1 MFDSLREYATVR
13 EHEFLDAIEET
24 GSQMAAAKRLGISCR
39 AIERGLQR
47 LRRRSARQ
55 GVSPEHDM
63 THSVP
68 PGYVVKGVS
77 TYYDQEGKVRGQWV
91 KSREDKG
98 NAEEIKEA
106 FLEAMRDEIPRIPPS
121 ATPGRTQDEFL
132 NVYVYGDPH
141 IGMRAWSEETGEDHD
156 LALAEQLFTNCHDD
170 LVHRAP
176 AASTCILLNL
186 GDYFHADDGNNVTA
200 RSGHHLDV
208 DGRYAKV
215 RKVGFRILRS
225 MIQMCLAKHQQV
237 VVWNL
242 IGNHDDHSAIDLS
255 LWLQV
260 AHEQEPRV
268 HIETSASKFY
278 YRQFGKV
285 MLAATHGDTVK
296 MDQMAAVMACD
307 QAVMWGQCT
316 HRYAHLGHVH
326 HKSLKDLPGVAV
338 ETHRILQ
345 PNDLWAHN
353 AGYRSQRDAQAITY
367 HRDHGEYGRTV
378 VNPSMV

>member
-1 MFDSLREYATVR
+1 MEHLRQFATVR
-13 EHEFLDAIEET
+13 EHEILDALEKY
-24 GSQMAAAKRLGISCR
+24 GSNQKAADGLGIARRNLQKC
-39 AIERGLQR
+39 LQR
-47 LRRRSARQ
+47 LRTRAAKYGS
-55 GVSPEHDM
+55 SPEHDM
-63 THSVP
+63 THPVP

-91 KSREDKG
+91 KSREEKG

-106 FLEAMRDEIPRIPPS
+106 FLEAMRDEIPRIPPIELIN
-121 ATPGRTQDEFL
+121 RTQDEFL

-141 IGMRAWSEETGEDHD
+141 IGMRAWSEETGQDHD
-156 LALAEQLFTNCHDD
+156 LALAEQLFTSCHDD

-225 MIQMCLAKHQQV
+225 MIQMCLRKHEQV
-237 VVWNL
+237 IVWNL

-260 AHEQEPRV
+260 AYEQEPRV

-326 HKSLKDLPGVAV
+326 HKSLKDLLGVAV

>member
-1 MFDSLREYATVR
+1 MEHLRQFATVR
-13 EHEFLDAIEET
+13 EHEILDALEKY
-24 GSQMAAAKRLGISCR
+24 GSNQKAADGLGIARRNLQKC
-39 AIERGLQR
+39 LQR
-47 LRRRSARQ
+47 LRTRAAKYGS
-55 GVSPEHDM
+55 SPEHDM
-63 THSVP
+63 THPVP

-91 KSREDKG
+91 KSREEKS

-121 ATPGRTQDEFL
+121 ATPERTQDEFL

-141 IGMRAWSEETGEDHD
+141 IGMRAWSEETGQDHD
-156 LALAEQLFTNCHDD
+156 LALSEQLFTNCHDD

-225 MIQMCLAKHQQV
+225 MIQMCLRKHQEV
-237 VVWNL
+237 IVWNL

-260 AHEQEPRV
+260 AYEQEPRV

-367 HRDHGEYGRTV
+367 HRNHGEYGRTV

>member
-1 MFDSLREYATVR
+1 MNL
-13 EHEFLDAIEET
+13 
-24 GSQMAAAKRLGISCR
+24 
-39 AIERGLQR
+39 
-47 LRRRSARQ
+47 
-55 GVSPEHDM
+55 
-63 THSVP
+63 
-68 PGYVVKGVS
+68 
-77 TYYDQEGKVRGQWV
+77 
-91 KSREDKG
+91 
-98 NAEEIKEA
+98 
-106 FLEAMRDEIPRIPPS
+106 
-121 ATPGRTQDEFL
+121 
-132 NVYVYGDPH
+132 YVYGDPH
-141 IGMRAWSEETGEDHD
+141 IGMRAWSEETGQDHD
-156 LALAEQLFTNCHDD
+156 LALAEQLFTACHDD

-225 MIQMCLAKHQQV
+225 MIHMCLRKHEQV
-237 VVWNL
+237 IVWNL

-260 AHEQEPRV
+260 AYEQEPRV

-345 PNDLWAHN
+345 PDDLWAHN

>member
-24 GSQMAAAKRLGISCR
+24 GSQMAAAKKLGVSCR

-63 THSVP
+63 THPVP

-91 KSREDKG
+91 KSRENRG
-98 NAEEIKEA
+98 APEEIREA
-106 FLEAMRDEIPRIPPS
+106 FLEAFRDDIPRIEPVSLLHP
-121 ATPGRTQDEFL
+121 TDDQFL
-132 NVYVYGDPH
+132 NAYVYGDPH
-141 IGMRAWSEETGEDHD
+141 VGMRAFRDEAGQDHD
-156 LALAEQLFTNCHDD
+156 LKLAEALFTACHRD
-170 LVHRAP
+170 LVNRAP
-176 AASTCILLNL
+176 AASTAILLNL
-186 GDYFHADDGNNVTA
+186 GDYFHADDGSEQT
-200 RSGHHLDV
+200 RSGHRLDV
-208 DGRYAKV
+208 DGRYQKV
-215 RKVGFRILRS
+215 RKVGFRIMRA
-225 MIQMCLAKHQQV
+225 MIEMCLQKHQNV
-237 VVWNL
+237 IIWN
-242 IGNHDDHSAIDLS
+242 IVGNHDDHSAIDLS

-260 AHEQEPRV
+260 AYECEPRV
-268 HIETSASKFY
+268 QVETSPSKFY
-278 YRQFGKV
+278 YKQFGNV

-296 MDQMAAVMACD
+296 PDQMAQVMACD
-307 QAVMWGQCT
+307 QAIMWGQCT

-353 AGYRSQRDAQAITY
+353 AGYRSQRDAQCITY
-367 HRDHGEYGRTV
+367 HQAHGEYARTI
-378 VNPSMV
+378 VNPSMA

>member
-1 MFDSLREYATVR
+1 MEHLRQFATVR
-13 EHEFLDAIEET
+13 EHEILDALEKY
-24 GSQMAAAKRLGISCR
+24 GSNQKAADGLGIARRNLQKC
-39 AIERGLQR
+39 LQR
-47 LRRRSARQ
+47 LRTRAAKYGS
-55 GVSPEHDM
+55 SPEHDM
-63 THSVP
+63 THPVP

-91 KSREDKG
+91 KSREEKG

-121 ATPGRTQDEFL
+121 ATPERTQDEFL

-141 IGMRAWSEETGEDHD
+141 IGMRAWSEETGQDHD
-156 LALAEQLFTNCHDD
+156 LALAEQLFTACHDD

-225 MIQMCLAKHQQV
+225 MIHMCLRKHEQV
-237 VVWNL
+237 IVWNL

-260 AHEQEPRV
+260 AYENEPRV

>member
-1 MFDSLREYATVR
+1 MFNSLREYATVR

-63 THSVP
+63 THPVP

-91 KSREDKG
+91 KSREDKQ
-98 NAEEIKEA
+98 NAEQIKEA
-106 FLEAMRDEIPRIPPS
+106 FLDAFRDDIPRIEPASLPHP
-121 ATPGRTQDEFL
+121 TDEQFL

-141 IGMRAWSEETGEDHD
+141 IGMRSWAEETGQDHD
-156 LALAEQLFTNCHDD
+156 LNTAEALFTACHND
-170 LVHRAP
+170 LVARAP
-176 AASTCILLNL
+176 SATTCILLNL
-186 GDYFHADDGNNVTA
+186 GDYFHADDSSNMTA
-200 RSGHHLDV
+200 RSGHSLDV

-225 MIQMCLAKHQQV
+225 MIQMCLQKHEQV
-237 VVWNL
+237 IVWNL

-260 AHEQEPRV
+260 AYELEPRV

-278 YRQFGKV
+278 YRQFGSV

-296 MDQMAAVMACD
+296 PEQMAQVMACD

-353 AGYRSQRDAQAITY
+353 AGYRSQRDAQCITY
-367 HRDHGEYGRTV
+367 HRAHGEYARTI
-378 VNPSMV
+378 VNPSMA